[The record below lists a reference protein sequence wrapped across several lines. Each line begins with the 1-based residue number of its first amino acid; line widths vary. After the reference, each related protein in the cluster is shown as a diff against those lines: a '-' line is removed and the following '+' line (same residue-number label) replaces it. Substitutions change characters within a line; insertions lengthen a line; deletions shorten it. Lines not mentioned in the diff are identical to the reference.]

1 MIKWKFC
8 KWNGQITEITSDGG
22 RESDKRFIKH
32 LKELTR
38 IKAEEALDIIKWRR
52 GQIPNWLY
60 QNRLNKLESENDSLE
75 N

>member
-1 MIKWKFC
+1 MIKWKYDRSYAINL
-8 KWNGQITEITSDGG
+8 WSDSG
-22 RESDKRFIKH
+22 REPDTSFIKD
-32 LKELTR
+32 LKELAR